1 MNTHTRK
8 FALCL
13 LAAFLGH
20 AGVLSG
26 GTPPH
31 AQQPFSVS
39 SDTTFRSD
47 SEEYEYKSSVF
58 RAQDLWTLVGIRAHG
73 QLAGPQQYH
82 LWRVD
87 AQGKK
92 LRDIDLTT
100 AEPLNRSETTE
111 NRAYGLVV
119 LNSGKLGLLVGA
131 GGGTVFFSIDADTR
145 EAVSA
150 RPVKGLPN
158 DLFVSKVIQGTDG
171 GIFLIG
177 RAGTQGLLAKLN
189 DSGEVQANSF
199 IADPDLTVLTDGI
212 SLPDHGFILLGEH
225 LDDSGKTTMWLA
237 RVNEKG
243 EVLIK
248 TKFAGQSGAI
258 SCSGAGHCGIIY
270 ALPGT
275 NDWKIMVRAVDSNL
289 AMVWETEVQ
298 SGLRLNPQ
306 WRLLAGNNG
315 TLLAAGGNAKHRL
328 WVGALSKDGTLASS
342 RIFEEPSVQWQRL
355 WNFDLLPAQ
364 REFVIPLTQ
373 LIVGKELD
381 QRQVFK
387 VVRAQQP

>member
-1 MNTHTRK
+1 MNMHKKK

-13 LAAFLGH
+13 LAALLGH

-26 GTPPH
+26 EAPPH
-31 AQQPFSVS
+31 LQQPFSVS

-58 RAQDLWTLVGIRAHG
+58 RSQDLWTLVGIRAHG

-82 LWRVD
+82 LWKVD
-87 AQGKK
+87 TQGKK

-100 AEPLNRSETTE
+100 VEPLNRSQTTE
-111 NRAYGLVV
+111 YRAYWLVA
-119 LNSGKLGLLVGA
+119 LNNGKLGLLLGA
-131 GGGTVFFSIDADTR
+131 GGGTIFFSIDAETR

-150 RPVKGLPN
+150 RRVKGLPN
-158 DLFVSKVIQGTDG
+158 DLFVSKVIQGADG
-171 GIFLIG
+171 GFFLVG
-177 RAGTQGLLAKLN
+177 RADTRGLVAKLN
-189 DSGEVQANSF
+189 DNGELQASAF

-212 SLPDHGFILLGEH
+212 ALPDHTFILLGEH
-225 LDDSGKTTMWLA
+225 LDDSGKTTTWLA

-258 SCSGAGHCGIIY
+258 SCSSTGHCGIIY
-270 ALPGT
+270 AVPGT
-275 NDWKIMVRAVDSNL
+275 NDWKVMVRAIDDNL
-289 AMVWETEVQ
+289 AMAWETEVQ
-298 SGLRLNPQ
+298 SGLKLNPQ
-306 WRLLAGNNG
+306 WRLLAENNG

-328 WVGALSKDGTLASS
+328 WVGSLSKDGTLASS

-364 REFVIPLTQ
+364 QEFVIPLTQ

-387 VVRAQQP
+387 VLRAQQP

>member
-1 MNTHTRK
+1 MNTYKRK
-8 FALCL
+8 FTLCL
-13 LAAFLGH
+13 LAALLGH
-20 AGVLSG
+20 AGMLSG

-31 AQQPFSVS
+31 AQQPFSIS

-58 RAQDLWTLVGIRAHG
+58 QAQDLWTLVGIRAHG
-73 QLAGPQQYH
+73 QLSGPQQYH

-100 AEPLNRSETTE
+100 AAPLNRSQASES
-111 NRAYGLVV
+111 RAYGLVA
-119 LNSGKLGLLVGA
+119 LNNGKLGLLVGS
-131 GGGTVFFSIDADTR
+131 GGGTAFLSIDADTR

-150 RPVKGLPN
+150 RPVKGLPR
-158 DLFVSKVIQGTDG
+158 DSFVSKVLQNADG
-171 GIFLIG
+171 GVVLIG
-177 RAGTQGLLAKLN
+177 RADTRGLLAKLDN
-189 DSGEVQANSF
+189 SGELQASSF

-225 LDDSGKTTMWLA
+225 LDDSGKTTTWLA

-243 EVLIK
+243 EVLVK
-248 TKFAGQSGAI
+248 TKFAGQNGAI
-258 SCSGAGHCGIIY
+258 SCSSPSHCGIIY

-275 NDWKIMVRAVDSNL
+275 KDWKIMVRTIDGNL
-289 AMVWETEVQ
+289 GTAWETEVQ

-306 WRLLAGNNG
+306 WRLMARNNG
-315 TLLAAGGNAKHRL
+315 TLLVAGGNAKQRL
-328 WVGALSKDGTLASS
+328 WVGALNQDGTLISS
-342 RIFEEPSVQWQRL
+342 RIFEEPAVQWQRL

-364 REFVIPLTQ
+364 QELIIPLTQ

-387 VVRAQQP
+387 VLRAQQP